1 MIVDDHSRGSEAGVE
16 SSPGENL
23 SLRQIARAAVIVFGF
38 GISLTGLVLIVEL
51 FNAVYAAVFTDSGSL
66 AQAFE
71 KWRQIVVPA
80 GIEEGHYDKIFPLTT
95 VLVFVT
101 MSVPVLF
108 LSWLATKVIMLG
120 IKVVGVKA

>member
-1 MIVDDHSRGSEAGVE
+1 MLENPVKSDE
-16 SSPGENL
+16 SSERLQARDAWICL
-23 SLRQIARAAVIVFGF
+23 SL
-38 GISLTGLVLIVEL
+38 SLFL
-51 FNAVYAAVFTDSGSL
+51 AVYAAVFTDSGSL

-80 GIEEGHYDKIFPLTT
+80 GIEEGHYDKIFSLTT
-95 VLVFVT
+95 VLGFVT

-120 IKVVGVKA
+120 IKVVGVKE